1 MLYAYFG
8 GLGVDKRTIYELALQ
23 RVGIGYRLTAATISH
38 QEDGT
43 GHGPQTLWGRLR
55 GALGTRARRTLY
67 EGIEE
72 RRALLELLQAARAA
86 NLAELGQRFCYVLPS
101 VPSQAGALTP
111 LIPPQLRHDNSLPF
125 HPQLWQAGRPLETLP
140 LERHG
145 QAHGGVQL
153 VSADVAGEWRG
164 SYRPP
169 RSQAGQ

>member
-1 MLYAYFG
+1 M
-8 GLGVDKRTIYELALQ
+8 
-23 RVGIGYRLTAATISH
+23 LTAATIAH
-38 QEDGT
+38 PEEGR
-43 GHGPQTLWGRLR
+43 GPGPQSLWGRLR
-55 GALGTRARRTLY
+55 GALSTRARQTLY
-67 EGIEE
+67 QGPEE

-111 LIPPQLRHDNSLPF
+111 LIPPQLRYDNSLPF
-125 HPQLWQAGRPLETLP
+125 HPQLWQAGRSLETLP

-153 VSADVAGEWRG
+153 VGADGAGERRG
-164 SYRPP
+164 AYRPP